1 MPWCKYSKT
10 EEVTWASI
18 FTFLCFLTVGAA
30 SCCCCIMYPMPRRT
44 MHTDLPQ
51 IWLVRLVKPKSVLA
65 FGGSFCNAHSV
76 LSPASLLFSSSC
88 HLRVEFKALEGRLG
102 KYLFNILRVLK
113 ESKQRACML
122 SGPLGSSAGLWTD
135 LREPEVPGLRWF
147 ESVQN
152 KGPLWGS
159 SLLGQDIETTG
170 RVSAPNVIG

>member
-1 MPWCKYSKT
+1 MWGSKYSET
-10 EEVTWASI
+10 EVVIWAPI

-44 MHTDLPQ
+44 THTDRPQ
-51 IWLVRLVKPKSVLA
+51 IWLVSWWSPKLSWHVWVV
-65 FGGSFCNAHSV
+65 FVMPFSV

-88 HLRVEFKALEGRLG
+88 HLRVKFKALEGRLR
-102 KYLFNILRVLK
+102 KYLFNIRRVLK

-147 ESVQN
+147 GSVQN
-152 KGPLWGS
+152 KGPLWS
-159 SLLGQDIETTG
+159 PSLLGQDIETTR
-170 RVSAPNVIG
+170 RVSAPNAIG